1 MKHCIIIPDGMA
13 DYKLEKLSNKTPV
26 EAARTP
32 NLDNITSN
40 GTLGLVNTIPKGFSP
55 GSDIACLSVLGYDP
69 KVYYTGRA
77 PLESASLGI
86 KLAKNDTAVRCNL
99 ITVNDDTLVDFSAG
113 HISDNEA
120 KLIITILNEKLGR
133 NDINFYAGK
142 SYRNIMVYKGDAVIE
157 ADCTPPHD
165 IIGKSIKQNLP
176 KGKNSDLLIDLM
188 WNSHHL
194 LANHDVNKVRIDL
207 GENPANMIWLWG
219 QGQRPSIVP
228 FKELY
233 GLSGAVITGVDLLKG
248 LATYINWN
256 IIDVPGATA
265 YLDTDYDAKAQYS
278 IKAMETHDLV
288 LIHIEAPD
296 EAGHEGNV
304 HEKIRAIENIDN
316 KIIGPVFHELQ
327 KYKEFRL
334 LILPDHYT
342 PISKRTH
349 TSEPVPFT
357 IYDTDSSKKSK
368 LSFSESNAKQTGLR
382 VKKGYEL
389 MGQFIEGKLASYGR

>member
-1 MKHCIIIPDGMA
+1 MKFCVIIPDGMA
-13 DYKLEKLSNKTPV
+13 DYKLEKLSNRTPL

-86 KLAKNDTAVRCNL
+86 ELAENDTAVRCNL
-99 ITVNDDTLVDFSAG
+99 ITANEDTLEDFSAG

-133 NDINFYAGK
+133 NNIKFYAGK
-142 SYRNIMVYKGDAVIE
+142 SYRNIMVHKGDTVIE

-176 KGKNSDLLIDLM
+176 KGKDSDVLINLM
-188 WNSHHL
+188 RDSYHL
-194 LANHDVNKVRIDL
+194 LANHNLNKVRIDL

-219 QGQRPSIVP
+219 QGKSPSLVP
-228 FKELY
+228 FSELY
-233 GLSGAVITGVDLLKG
+233 GLSGAVITGVDLLRG
-248 LATYINWN
+248 MATYINWN

-265 YLDTDYDAKAQYS
+265 YLDTDYDAKAEYA
-278 IKAMETHDLV
+278 IEAMKTHDLV

-296 EAGHEGNV
+296 EAGHEGNI
-304 HEKIRAIENIDN
+304 HEKIRAIENIDK
-316 KIIGPVFHELQ
+316 KIIGPVFDALK
-327 KYKEFRL
+327 KYNEFRI

-357 IYDTDSSKKSK
+357 IYDTDSKQKSG
-368 LSFSESNAKQTGLR
+368 LSFSEPNAKQTGLR
-382 VKKGYEL
+382 VKKGHEL
-389 MGQFIEGKLASYGR
+389 MGNFIDGKIV

>member
-1 MKHCIIIPDGMA
+1 MKFCVIIPDGMA
-13 DYKLEKLSNKTPV
+13 DYKLEKLSNRTPL

-32 NLDNITSN
+32 NLDNIASN

-77 PLESASLGI
+77 PLESASLNI
-86 KLAKNDTAVRCNL
+86 ELAKQDWAVRCNL
-99 ITVNDDTLVDFSAG
+99 ITINDGILEDFTAG

-120 KLIITILNEKLGR
+120 KIIIALLNEKLG
-133 NDINFYAGK
+133 NNNISFYAGK
-142 SYRNIMVYKGDAVIE
+142 SYRNLMIYNGDILLK

-165 IIGKSIKQNLP
+165 IIGKSIKQYLP
-176 KGKNSDLLIDLM
+176 KGKGSEILLDLM
-188 WNSHHL
+188 KSSHHL
-194 LANHDVNKVRIDL
+194 LENHDVNKVRIDL

-219 QGQRPSIVP
+219 QGQSPSIVP
-228 FKELY
+228 FKELF
-233 GLSGAVITGVDLLKG
+233 GLSGAVITGVDLLRG
-248 LATYINWN
+248 LATYLNWN

-265 YLDTDYDAKAQYS
+265 YLDTDYDAKAQYA
-278 IKAMETHDLV
+278 IEAMETHDLV

-296 EAGHEGNV
+296 EAGHEGNIP
-304 HEKIRAIENIDN
+304 EKIRAIENIDK
-316 KIIGPVFHELQ
+316 KIIGPVFDALK
-327 KYKEFRL
+327 KYNEFRI

-357 IYDTDSSKKSK
+357 IYDTDSIKKSK
-368 LSFSESNAKQTGLR
+368 LSFTESNAKQTGLR
-382 VKKGYEL
+382 IKKGHKL
-389 MGQFIEGKLASYGR
+389 MSSFIEGNID